1 MAADFQ
7 FFQTTGPAPGVDTPQ
22 GTGNGSNDW
31 DFKSNGQAGIATAS
45 DTIRAGDYSYHVYVR
60 GKFTQPTSGAQF
72 SSITNV
78 KYYGSNINLSGYG
91 NGAAIYASG
100 TETYAQPSNVAKSGT
115 WDPIP
120 EYAASGIDIGTTDL
134 EAGTAGWTDWV
145 GLQLKTGANNATA
158 GYRAFQTFTV
168 VYDEV

>member
-7 FFQTTGPAPGVDTPQ
+7 FFQTTGPAPGVDNPQ
-22 GTGNGSNDW
+22 GSGNGSNDW
-31 DFKSNGQAGIATAS
+31 DFKANGNPGTAAIA

-60 GKFTQPTSGAQF
+60 GQFSQPASGTQF
-72 SSITNV
+72 SSISNV

-100 TETYAQPSNVAKSGT
+100 TDTYAQPSDTAMSGT
-115 WDPIP
+115 WDPLP
-120 EYAASGIDIGTTDL
+120 EYAASGVDISTTAL
-134 EAGTAGWTDWV
+134 AAGTPGSTDWV
-145 GLQLKTGANNATA
+145 ALQLKTGAVNASP
-158 GYRAFQTFTV
+158 GFRALQQFTL